1 MLTRIRARAIANLE
15 RQPNYTC
22 TETVERTHRIKPS
35 QKFQSVD
42 TIRLEVALVNGREMF
57 GWPGAKKFEDTDLRA
72 FVAEGA
78 IGNGSF
84 AAHARA
90 VFGGEATRLDYI
102 GVGST
107 GNQPWVRFAYQVPIG
122 RSSYALRVGKQK
134 AIVAYHGS
142 FDADPKSFDLERMEV
157 VADQIPADLGLA
169 RVSDRVEYARKQIG
183 SGEFLLPAGSQLILV
198 NLDGSE
204 ERNQVRFA
212 SCRHFAGE
220 SVVTFDDPPTSS
232 PAVAADV
239 EELVLPPDLD
249 VTLALLDDIDLSN
262 AAVGDPVRAQLRNN
276 LKVKGRL
283 LLPKN
288 AIATGHITRVERHS
302 QSLMLGLIFDELEA
316 PGVRAQLRLRLD
328 DVASTDRVLPR
339 ERYLQSALRPGE
351 GILPLAVGRVHL
363 NRGLLM
369 NWSTAP

>member
-1 MLTRIRARAIANLE
+1 
-15 RQPNYTC
+15 
-22 TETVERTHRIKPS
+22 
-35 QKFQSVD
+35 
-42 TIRLEVALVNGREMF
+42 
-57 GWPGAKKFEDTDLRA
+57 
-72 FVAEGA
+72 
-78 IGNGSF
+78 
-84 AAHARA
+84 
-90 VFGGEATRLDYI
+90 
-102 GVGST
+102 
-107 GNQPWVRFAYQVPIG
+107 
-122 RSSYALRVGKQK
+122 
-134 AIVAYHGS
+134 
-142 FDADPKSFDLERMEV
+142 
-157 VADQIPADLGLA
+157 
-169 RVSDRVEYARKQIG
+169 VEYARKQIG